1 MADQGSEKLYPERD
15 MVQGL
20 TKGLAIIACFNAE
33 RPLLSLSQAAALV
46 GITRAA
52 ARRSLH
58 TLCANGYARFDG
70 KYFYLEPK
78 TLNLGFSYLSSFK
91 LPALIRPS
99 LDSIAEP
106 LQETSSAA
114 ILDGSDAVYVARV
127 SRRRSMMYDIGVGT
141 HVPAYCTSLGRVLL
155 AQLPEDERY
164 RRLAAS
170 DLDKRTPYTVTSI
183 DKLMTL
189 IDEVHR
195 NGYALVDQELELG
208 LRSLAI
214 PFADKAGNCLCA
226 VNVSLP
232 SARMTSS
239 EILEIALPK
248 LIEAR
253 NKASYLGDVLNHNS
267 L

>member
-1 MADQGSEKLYPERD
+1 MQDPEKLFPERD

-20 TKGLAIIACFNAE
+20 TKGLAIIACFNAD
-33 RPLLSLSQAAALV
+33 RPRLSLSQAAILV

-78 TLNLGFSYLSSFK
+78 TLNLGYSYLSSSK
-91 LPALIRPS
+91 LPTLIRPS
-99 LDSIAEP
+99 LEQVAVR

-127 SRRRSMMYDIGVGT
+127 SRRRSMMYDIGIGT

-155 AQLPEDERY
+155 AQLPEDER
-164 RRLAAS
+164 RKRLAAS
-170 DLDKRTPYTVTSI
+170 HLDKRTPYTVTDI
-183 DKLMTL
+183 GRLMTL
-189 IDEVHR
+189 IDEVRR
-195 NGYALVDQELELG
+195 NGFALVDQELELG

-214 PFADKAGNCLCA
+214 PFIDGSGNCLCA

-232 SARMTSS
+232 SARMTPQ
-239 EILEIALPK
+239 EMLEIALPK
-248 LIEAR
+248 LIDAR
-253 NKASYLGDVLNHNS
+253 NRASYLGHVLTGD
-267 L
+267 